1 VKPVLYAEDERDDVF
16 FMRYAWE
23 LAGIP
28 NPLID
33 VQDGQEAIDYLAGK
47 GRFSDR
53 EKHPLPC
60 LLLLDL
66 NLPGQNGFEVLRWVR
81 QQPELKSLKVVIV
94 SGSNQE
100 TDIKTARGLGIT
112 DYIVKPSTPNSLV
125 EIIQEKR
132 GLWLP
137 KEKE

>member
-1 VKPVLYAEDERDDVF
+1 MKPVLYAEDERDDVF

-28 NPLID
+28 NPL
-33 VQDGQEAIDYLAGK
+33 VEVKDGQEAIDYLSGQ
-47 GRFSDR
+47 GIYSDR

-66 NLPGQNGFEVLRWVR
+66 NLPGKNGFDVLRWVR
-81 QQPELKSLKVVIV
+81 EHAEFKLLKVVIV

-100 TDIKTARGLGIT
+100 SDMEKARSLGVT
-112 DYIVKPSTPNSLV
+112 DYIVKPSSPKLLLQIV
-125 EIIQEKR
+125 QEK
-132 GLWLP
+132 
-137 KEKE
+137 KESWFLKEE

>member
-1 VKPVLYAEDERDDVF
+1 MKPVLYAEDEQDDVF
-16 FMRYAWE
+16 FMRYVWE
-23 LAGIP
+23 LASIP

-66 NLPGQNGFEVLRWVR
+66 NLPGLNGFDVLRWLR
-81 QQPELKSLKVVIV
+81 QQPELEGLKVVIV

-100 TDIKTARGLGIT
+100 TDMKTAQSLGIT
-112 DYIVKPSTPNSLV
+112 DYVVKPASPNHLL
-125 EIIQEKR
+125 EILQEKK

-137 KEKE
+137 KENE